1 MRRLFGMIV
10 LISLILSVTVSAQE
24 LPPVNPAG
32 VQGDIRVS
40 GVEVLEPLTTTLA
53 NRFGVDGYIG
63 SIDIDTM
70 TSTEA
75 FTNLCDGSAEIIMV
89 GRQIN
94 SEESNLCESQERLPL
109 RFRVATSAIVL
120 VVSPQNTLVND
131 INVNEIQQI
140 YASGAA
146 WSEIRPNL
154 PAEPIN
160 RYGPPTTSDE
170 FAFFSAAA
178 FGGNERALRTAFNA
192 TYSAELGAMA
202 QNVSNNQLA
211 VGFFGLPFVTET
223 NVSLRRLSIG
233 GIAPTQNTIVS
244 GNYALSQPLF
254 LYTTDATLRDLPQV
268 GAFLN
273 YYLANLR
280 QQIGSQTIYPPS
292 AQAYSAAINTW
303 FQYAG
308 DSDSQIAPQPTVPPQ
323 PTAINPTPT
332 REIDNIAP
340 IEPEPQVTPTPEPAT
355 GFQEGALP
363 LLASARNDLE
373 ILADAIFEATDRPAG
388 WEGTRNTDNQQFPLL
403 LRLDLETLAAVFY
416 GRETRPDNWTGAV
429 SSTQLAIARDIR
441 HDLEVMALDY
451 YGGLSEYPPGWDDID
466 PVLRCARST
475 VNLVDVVREAGFALQ
490 VSPAAPGYC
499 REVEVA
505 ASRFAEVNLLLPEAR
520 IQRDGNR
527 VQIVGDIV
535 IDTRFGVGF
544 FDRNGRQKAGVI
556 PQGTP
561 VQPIARSFVQF
572 SNMTLVQGPDF
583 LLFVDWLDTSL
594 TSVQFRTLP
603 DVNTVEAELYC
614 RALWCSNTP

>member
-1 MRRLFGMIV
+1 MIV
-10 LISLILSVTVSAQE
+10 LISLILSVPVSAQE

-32 VQGDIRVS
+32 VQGDIRIS
-40 GVEVLEPLTTTLA
+40 GVEVLQPLTDTLA
-53 NRFGVDGYIG
+53 SRFALDGYVG
-63 SIDIDTM
+63 SLTINTVPAA
-70 TSTEA
+70 EA
-75 FTNLCDGSAEIIMV
+75 FTALCNGSVDIVMA
-89 GRQIN
+89 GRQIS
-94 SEESNLCESQERLPL
+94 SEEANLCESQQRAPL

-140 YASGAA
+140 YGSGAA
-146 WSEIRPNL
+146 WSEIRPNW

-170 FAFFSAAA
+170 FAFFAGAA
-178 FGGNERALRTAFNA
+178 FGGNDRALRTAFNS
-192 TYSAELGAMA
+192 TYSADLGAMA
-202 QNVSNNQLA
+202 QNISNNRLA

-244 GNYALSQPLF
+244 GNYALSRPLF
-254 LYTTDATLRDLPQV
+254 LYSTDATLRDLPQV
-268 GAFLN
+268 GSFLN

-280 QQIGSQTIYPPS
+280 QQIGTQAIYPPS
-292 AQAYSAAINTW
+292 ARAYNAALNTW
-303 FQYAG
+303 FQFAG
-308 DSDSQIAPQPTVPPQ
+308 DGDSQIAPQPTVAPQ
-323 PTAINPTPT
+323 PTAANPTPT
-332 REIDNIAP
+332 RETDDVAV
-340 IEPEPQVTPTPEPAT
+340 IEPEPQATPTPEPAT

-373 ILADAIFEATDRPAG
+373 RLADDIFEGTERPAG
-388 WEGTRNTDNQQFPLL
+388 WEGSRDTDNQQFPVL

-416 GRETRPDNWTGAV
+416 GLDTRPDTWTGAV

-441 HDLEVMALDY
+441 HDLEVLAQDY
-451 YGGLSEYPPGWDDID
+451 YGGVSEYPSGWDDID

-475 VNLVDVVREAGFALQ
+475 VNLVDVVRDAGFELQ
-490 VSPAAPGYC
+490 VNPATPGYC
-499 REVEVA
+499 REVEVE
-505 ASRFAEVNLLLPEAR
+505 ASRFAEVNLLLPEANFGR
-520 IQRDGNR
+520 GGNR
-527 VQIVGDIV
+527 VQIAGDIV

-556 PQGTP
+556 PQGTR
-561 VQPIARSFVQF
+561 VEPIARSFVQF

-594 TSVQFRTLP
+594 TSEQFRTLP
-603 DVNTVEAELYC
+603 DVNTVAAELYC
-614 RALWCSNTP
+614 SALWCSNTP